1 MVNLLQNKDELLEWT
16 VPVFKCNQ
24 KKRKGDMKNI
34 VWNLS
39 VESMVHSIQQEYE
52 N

>member
-1 MVNLLQNKDELLEWT
+1 MDSTCFQVQS
-16 VPVFKCNQ
+16 
-24 KKRKGDMKNI
+24 KKRKGDMKNT

-39 VESMVHSIQQEYE
+39 VESIVHSIQQEHE